1 MEQAQLGPDG
11 MPDGWLTLREPTA
24 DFFDV
29 RRREEL
35 SSASSSRRR
44 PATHSS
50 PRHPSWSQ
58 GGMQRHSSTPG
69 SMPSVRDYLCGQSD
83 DTVAQPDDDSLHPPR
98 PVQFLPQY
106 LIARHRRDAKRRTG
120 SNFLATRQKRAPAL
134 EKVYTQELV
143 PSLDLARAGLKSSP
157 CGGGPRRPGRHHDRM
172 RPGTHGQDTRERDRH
187 VRTARAAHAAAAP
200 ATLTPPQ
207 FAALPAPLMEALLLR
222 GSGQSGAV
230 SERMDL
236 SRAALARA
244 SSAFVL
250 VSHSVPDTLRVEPTT
265 PHATPQMSSESAS
278 KPSMT
283 PRQRLAHQKSGEV
296 LVSPSASEWSS
307 LNVFSPPSPP
317 CGCRPFL
324 L

>member
-1 MEQAQLGPDG
+1 MEQAQLGPDR

-24 DFFDV
+24 DFFDA

-35 SSASSSRRR
+35 SSASSSRR
-44 PATHSS
+44 
-50 PRHPSWSQ
+50 Q
-58 GGMQRHSSTPG
+58 GGMQRHSSTAG
-69 SMPSVRDYLCGQSD
+69 SIPSVRDYLYGQPD
-83 DTVAQPDDDSLHPPR
+83 DTVAQPDEDR

-120 SNFLATRQKRAPAL
+120 SNFLPTRQKRAPAL
-134 EKVYTQELV
+134 EKAYTQELV
-143 PSLDLARAGLKSSP
+143 PSLDLARVGLKSAP
-157 CGGGPRRPGRHHDRM
+157 GGGGPRRPGRHYDRI
-172 RPGTHGQDTRERDRH
+172 RPATHGQDTRERDRH
-187 VRTARAAHAAAAP
+187 VRTARAAHAAAPP

-250 VSHSVPDTLRVEPTT
+250 VSHSMPDTLRAEPST
-265 PHATPQMSSESAS
+265 PHATPQMSSAS

-296 LVSPSASEWSS
+296 LASPSASECSA
-307 LNVFSPPSPP
+307 LNVFSPPSAP